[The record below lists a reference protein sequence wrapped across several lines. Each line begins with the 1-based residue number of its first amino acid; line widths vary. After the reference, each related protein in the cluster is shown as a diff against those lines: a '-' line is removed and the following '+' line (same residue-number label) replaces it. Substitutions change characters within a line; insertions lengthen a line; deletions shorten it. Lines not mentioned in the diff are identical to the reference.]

1 MTRRHDAQRLVR
13 RRILT
18 AAGTLAL
25 SPFAVQAQTAWPTRP
40 VTILVPSTAGGV
52 VDISART
59 VQPGLSTDLGVSVIV
74 ENRPGAG
81 GHIAAGAVARANPD
95 GYTLLCSAGSILVS
109 GIVRNLPYSP
119 MTDLVPVCRL
129 TLGGF
134 LLLVSANSPFKTLAE
149 LIAHGRANPGK
160 LTFASTSVGNSTHIG
175 GEMLSLLTGMKAVHV
190 PYKGNVQALTDVAAG
205 RVDFSIDSRPPS
217 LPLIRG
223 GQLRVLA
230 VTNTERQAD
239 FPQLPAI
246 SEQVPGYGIEG
257 WTGLFAPARTRPEVV
272 SRIAEA
278 ARRTLSDPAVIQRSR
293 DGGAEPSYLA
303 PDAALVFMKLDH
315 ERVNRVVREA
325 NITMD

>member
-1 MTRRHDAQRLVR
+1 MNPTRRAVLVAAAALPCGVARAQ
-13 RRILT
+13 
-18 AAGTLAL
+18 
-25 SPFAVQAQTAWPTRP
+25 AWPTRP
-40 VTILVPSTAGGV
+40 ITILVPSTAGGV
-52 VDISART
+52 VDISARN
-59 VQPGLSTDLGVSVIV
+59 VQPGLAADLGQSVIV

-81 GHIAAGAVARANPD
+81 GHIAAAAVARAAPD
-95 GYTLLCSAGSILVS
+95 GHTLLCSAGSILVS
-109 GIVRNLPYSP
+109 GVVRNLPYAP

-134 LLLVSANSPFKTLAE
+134 LLLVSSSSPFRTLAE
-149 LIAHGRANPGK
+149 LIAHGRSNPGK
-160 LTFASTSVGNSTHIG
+160 LTYASTSVGNSTHIG

-230 VTNTERQAD
+230 VTNTERQPD
-239 FPQLPAI
+239 YPELPAI

-257 WTGLFAPARTRPEVV
+257 WTGLFAPSKTPADIVA
-272 SRIAEA
+272 RIAEA
-278 ARRTLSDPAVIQRSR
+278 ARRTLSDPAVVQRSR
-293 DGGAEPSYLA
+293 DSGGEPSFIGPA
-303 PDAALVFMKLDH
+303 DALTFMRLDH

-325 NITMD
+325 NITAD